1 MVEHIHAANRD
12 RRSELERFRR
22 EMMGTLEMI
31 THPGPKVIASS
42 GGSGATV
49 KKTETSLTQIAKK
62 DEENFPTPRKID
74 PASFKANAPIAGNM
88 DEARLAQVLRGA
100 MEDVLDARGLARGES
115 KDQALDVSDESSSQ
129 PVNDNS
135 QGAVMVQLLGMRET
149 LEDISCRLEEL
160 ENGSSMEEYEEDME
174 VPVNHSTFPAGTGAE
189 IVKAELEAAAEAKER
204 GKGPLKADDGI
215 AKPIGLESPKVTD
228 SAEETK
234 PLSYKNIETAEKD
247 VSFPEGMHGGEVAAI
262 LAGVSQQATTKKT
275 DKPVSKAAPKAKPTV
290 GKKESSTSQS
300 EKKTVSADPEA
311 GIIGVDDSGTW
322 SFYLAPIPGTY
333 RAPAGPGWRLATIVC
348 SRSYGRVGRG
358 KGVTYSTEQSSLRT
372 HTNQKVFYFPE
383 LDLVRLDG
391 KLWRCSP
398 EQGGCGGY
406 RIREKI
412 DNAAEPLWER
422 AWGRSKREKGE

>member
-1 MVEHIHAANRD
+1 M
-12 RRSELERFRR
+12 
-22 EMMGTLEMI
+22 
-31 THPGPKVIASS
+31 
-42 GGSGATV
+42 
-49 KKTETSLTQIAKK
+49 
-62 DEENFPTPRKID
+62 
-74 PASFKANAPIAGNM
+74 
-88 DEARLAQVLRGA
+88 
-100 MEDVLDARGLARGES
+100 
-115 KDQALDVSDESSSQ
+115 
-129 PVNDNS
+129 
-135 QGAVMVQLLGMRET
+135 
-149 LEDISCRLEEL
+149 EDISCRLEEL

-275 DKPVSKAAPKAKPTV
+275 DKPVSKGEHVVGPNNIITMICFSAAPKAKPTV

-358 KGVTYSTEQSSLRT
+358 KGVTYS
-372 HTNQKVFYFPE
+372 
-383 LDLVRLDG
+383 
-391 KLWRCSP
+391 
-398 EQGGCGGY
+398 
-406 RIREKI
+406 
-412 DNAAEPLWER
+412 
-422 AWGRSKREKGE
+422 